1 MDKRDFLKHVTAT
14 QGYYCILGIRRGQP
28 NSKFFDNV
36 DDAASHCEVLAAQE
50 YDVYFGCAK
59 FRTNENRLATNA
71 KYFKSFWLDVD
82 CGPKKDYL
90 DKETGLNEIE
100 RFCTELSLPF
110 PTVVDSGN
118 GLHCYWVLT
127 NEISYNE
134 WKPVADFLKQTCVQH
149 GLKADPS
156 VTSDA
161 ARILRVPDT
170 FNFKSPTNKKEVKVI
185 EQADALEFNEL
196 KTLLNFEA
204 SSGVYSFATKD
215 EDDTTE
221 RLAKGVIANFSRIMK
236 LSLKGKGCH
245 QLVYAYTHQ
254 NEMSEPMWRSALSVP
269 QYCEDRD
276 KAIHLMSRQ
285 HDDYDPYSTEQKA
298 NGCKTGAHTCK
309 EFQRVFGAE
318 RCETCIH
325 KGAINSPIK
334 LGVYV
339 PEATPEDNIVVVRH
353 KGLGEET
360 TLIIPTYPKPY
371 FRGVNGGVYL
381 KKISPLAKD
390 NPEGDQMETDVLIYE
405 NDLYIEKRLKDE
417 EYGEMALVKLHMPRD
432 GVEEFVA
439 PLQDILSKDKARTLL
454 ASKGVSAMDAKMTGI
469 MAYLAYYV
477 HCLQNTDVAEIAR
490 SQFGW
495 HDGDESFIIGTRQIR
510 VDGVSYSPPST
521 STAEFAPKYSH
532 QGHLSEWSKIA
543 NLYGR
548 PGNEARAFA
557 LGVSFGSP
565 LVRFSG
571 IKGFILH
578 LTNQKSGVGK
588 TTIQLMVNSVWGHPE
603 AGLMTFDDKPLARQ
617 LAMGVIKNMPMCIDE
632 ITDLS
637 PEEIGHIAYM
647 ISQGKGRDR
656 MQSQHNAL
664 RKNRTTWQLPCIT
677 SGNNSIYD
685 VLMSYKSRPEGEMM
699 RVLEIFVD
707 HDSSL
712 TKDQSDVIFT
722 DNLYNNYGMAGEIII
737 KYMLN
742 NREECIDLFR
752 DIRREF
758 DEKANFSQKHRF
770 YSAACAV
777 SLAGLEIAKRCHLH
791 DIDVQKVTDWAIRTI
806 GETTITMHDESSCKE
821 NALGEFLNE
830 VNGSI
835 FVGFCE
841 SLGGLEQPPLVVPQR
856 EVMARFDVDT
866 KLLSVSASALR
877 KWCAK
882 KQLPYKGFL
891 DNLANERIYAGPAT
905 YKLMYGFGRTAAKV
919 KVEQFHMPDL
929 TGVLPDLTIA

>member
-1 MDKRDFLKHVTAT
+1 MDKRDFLEHVTAK
-14 QGYYCILGIRRGQP
+14 QGYYCILGLKRGQP
-28 NSKFFDNV
+28 QSRFFDNL
-36 DDAASHCEVLAAQE
+36 DDAVSYCGTLAAQE
-50 YDVYFGCAK
+50 YDIYFGCAK

-71 KYFKSFWLDVD
+71 KYFKSFWLDID

-90 DKETGLNEIE
+90 DKETGLSELE
-100 RFCTELSLPF
+100 RFCSELGLSF

-127 NEISYNE
+127 EEISYND
-134 WKPVADFLKQTCVQH
+134 WKPVADHLKQTCVLH

-156 VTSDA
+156 VTADA

-170 FNFKSPTNKKEVKVI
+170 FNYKSPTNKKEVKVI
-185 EQADALEFNEL
+185 EFAEAIAFSAL
-196 KTLLNFEA
+196 KTAINFEG
-204 SSGVYSFATKD
+204 SSGVYSFGVKE
-215 EDDTTE
+215 EDDITE
-221 RLAKGVIANFSRIMK
+221 RLAKGVVANFSRIMK
-236 LSLKGKGCH
+236 LSLKGNGCH

-309 EFQRVFGAE
+309 EFQKVFGEE
-318 RCETCIH
+318 RCLTCIH
-325 KGAINSPIK
+325 IGSINSPIK

-339 PEATPEDNIVVVRH
+339 PEATPEDNIVTVRH

-360 TLIIPTYPKPY
+360 TLIIPAYPKPY

-381 KKISPLAKD
+381 KKVSPLAKD

-417 EYGEMALVKLHMPRD
+417 EYGEMALIKLHMPRD

-469 MAYLAYYV
+469 MAYLAHYV

-495 HDGDESFIIGTRQIR
+495 HDDDESFIIGTRLIS
-510 VDGVSYSPPST
+510 VDGVKYSPPST

-532 QGHLSEWSKIA
+532 LGHLPEWIKIA
-543 NLYGR
+543 NLYGK

-578 LTNQKSGVGK
+578 LTNEKSGVGK
-588 TTIQLMVNSVWGHPE
+588 TTIQLMANSIWGHPE

-632 ITDLS
+632 VTDLT
-637 PEEIGHIAYM
+637 PEEIGNIAYM

-699 RVLEIFVD
+699 RVLEIYVD
-707 HDSSL
+707 HDKTL
-712 TKDQSDVIFT
+712 TKDESDTIFT
-722 DNLYNNYGMAGEIII
+722 DHLYSNYGMAGEIVI
-737 KYMLN
+737 KYIIN
-742 NREECIDLFR
+742 NKEECIELFR

-758 DEKANFSQKHRF
+758 DTKANFSQKHRF

-777 SLAGLEIAKRCHLH
+777 ALAGLEIAHRCNLH
-791 DIDVQKVTDWAIRTI
+791 NIDVKKITTWALANIGKVTTAL
-806 GETTITMHDESSCKE
+806 HDESDCRE
-821 NALGEFLNE
+821 NSLGEFLNE
-830 VNGSI
+830 CNGSI
-835 FVGFCE
+835 FVGYANLSE
-841 SLGGLEQPPLVVPQR
+841 GLEQPPLLVPSR
-856 EVMARFDVDT
+856 EVLARFDADT
-866 KLLSVSASALR
+866 KILSIASSALR

-882 KQLPYKGFL
+882 KQLPYKGFI
-891 DNLANERIYAGPAT
+891 DNLTAEGMYVGSTAGR
-905 YKLMYGFGRTAAKV
+905 LMYGFGRTAV
-919 KVEQFHMPDL
+919 NVRVEQFIMEDITGFIPD
-929 TGVLPDLTIA
+929 TPIQ